1 MSTRAA
7 RWRGLVVAAAGVLLA
22 GTGLVACGGG
32 DSAEDFCAVGD
43 ELNSLDPTSGELDA
57 DELQQALD
65 DAVDAAP
72 DEIKDD
78 VELLRSTFED
88 VDFSDPEA
96 LSDPDMLEKLSDP
109 KLADATEHL
118 QTYTD
123 ENCDSGG

>member
-1 MSTRAA
+1 MAT
-7 RWRGLVVAAAGVLLA
+7 AGVLLA

-32 DSAEDFCAVGD
+32 DSAEEFCAVGD
-43 ELNSLDPTSGELDA
+43 ELNSLDPTAGDVDA
-57 DELQQALD
+57 DELRQALD

-78 VELLRSTFED
+78 VEVLRSALED

-96 LSDPDMLEKLSDP
+96 LSDPDVIEKLSDP
-109 KLADATEHL
+109 KLADATERL

-123 ENCDSGG
+123 ENCDSEG